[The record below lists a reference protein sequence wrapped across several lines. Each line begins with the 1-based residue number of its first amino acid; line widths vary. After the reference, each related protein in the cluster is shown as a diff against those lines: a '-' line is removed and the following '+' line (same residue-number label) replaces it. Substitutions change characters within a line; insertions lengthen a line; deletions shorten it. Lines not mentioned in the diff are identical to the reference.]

1 MSRPGN
7 TTDLK
12 LNGYSYTACSY
23 APREDGQQKMKL
35 DNLNFTLDDFHK
47 LSSGT
52 YNAGQLT
59 LDSKGK
65 LDIINN
71 HKTWT
76 IFNNKEVN
84 ASTSFA
90 IRSAFAKALESSGV
104 SAEDMADVR
113 KSLGLKADSS
123 AQSHAAFTPLA
134 RQEVR
139 EIIDKYIGSIN
150 ARRAASNETALKTD
164 AQIHARYDD
173 KELKDIKAARNKI
186 NSTGRG
192 NVSIDK
198 SLNEMLTLIS
208 STEFSHFDKKELELQ
223 KTKAKDLLKTVEEL
237 KIKYRDGGAGAG
249 ATTFSE
255 HIDNGL
261 SLGIDNRTGKLL
273 SVVVSGDSSLTFSL
287 GQTPDEMV
295 ESINAQIGR
304 IDAELD
310 KFKARPL
317 DTLFTGDGTK
327 PVKDLITA
335 FKNSLA
341 AKDPNL
347 NADIEFNKSIHKYTT
362 AGITTTIAQQIGEKF
377 DPDDEGTTFKLDIE
391 RLSSVYING
400 DRIPNG
406 NFHNARE
413 KMLRFVTGDD
423 ELTWDNATQAQ
434 KVKTNIILA
443 LCNQAL
449 NATPLN
455 ALSDTLNPNPKGDL
469 CLTFVHEADSVDFS
483 YSVSKNSY
491 GDIVIKAQ
499 QALPTPC
506 IVTNLA
512 GEGMKMHMV
521 DKARSRSKYE
531 MEIILP
537 SANLDKLANANWSKY
552 DHKPVHDAGAGKND
566 NPEGHLNAAELIPQE
581 FKFEGIVHVTQ
592 TAELYEPSKK

>member
-1 MSRPGN
+1 M
-7 TTDLK
+7 
-12 LNGYSYTACSY
+12 
-23 APREDGQQKMKL
+23 
-35 DNLNFTLDDFHK
+35 
-47 LSSGT
+47 
-52 YNAGQLT
+52 
-59 LDSKGK
+59 
-65 LDIINN
+65 
-71 HKTWT
+71 
-76 IFNNKEVN
+76 
-84 ASTSFA
+84 
-90 IRSAFAKALESSGV
+90 
-104 SAEDMADVR
+104 
-113 KSLGLKADSS
+113 
-123 AQSHAAFTPLA
+123 
-134 RQEVR
+134 
-139 EIIDKYIGSIN
+139 
-150 ARRAASNETALKTD
+150 
-164 AQIHARYDD
+164 
-173 KELKDIKAARNKI
+173 
-186 NSTGRG
+186 
-192 NVSIDK
+192 SIDK

-208 STEFSHFDKKELELQ
+208 STEFSHFDKDELEL
-223 KTKAKDLLKTVEEL
+223 KKAKANDLLKTVEEL
-237 KIKYRDGGAGAG
+237 NTKYRDGGAGAG

-295 ESINAQIGR
+295 ESIRAQIGR

-310 KFKARPL
+310 KFKARPI

-327 PVKDLITA
+327 PVKDLVTV

-377 DPDDEGTTFKLDIE
+377 NPDDEGTTFKLDIE

-469 CLTFVHEADSVDFS
+469 CLTFVHDADSVDFS

-552 DHKPVHDAGAGKND
+552 DHKPVRDAGAGKND
-566 NPEGHLNAAELIPQE
+566 NPAGHLNAAELIPQE

-592 TAELYEPSKK
+592 SAELYEPSKK